1 MTILTWLTGP
11 NGQLISSACV
21 IIILILML
29 FMSTRLYTSYRNK
42 RIYRLLTLTIPLFM
56 VQNTILAMLAY
67 PEQKLPPWLHIVSMI
82 LQIVSFIIINFVYMK
97 LYTHRGAQIKVM
109 PFVLLI
115 VLTFV
120 IAAAQSVFMDPSD
133 DNLLPGGQYRL
144 LGLDFYSLI
153 VTFMI
158 LLGTKGA
165 EMNGRFSASLITYFI
180 LDLSRIADGYVFHGS
195 VDWLVLLS
203 YFLPVVYF
211 MQLFLLLFEWVIE
224 RLMMTY
230 QSSITDGLTGLYNRR
245 HFTSKAEQIL
255 QRQKGLAVIFCDI
268 DNFKKLNDTQGH
280 HKADGVLKQVAEIM
294 KEESAGIGAAGRY
307 GGEELLAC
315 ISTDRVKPDRVAES
329 IRSRV
334 EKETI
339 VTVSVGV
346 STSKDGK
353 EVVQLIKL
361 ADEAMYHSKTTGKN
375 KVSLFSSLPSSKK
388 KALST

>member
-11 NGQLISSACV
+11 NGQIISSACV
-21 IIILILML
+21 IIILVLML

-56 VQNTILAMLAY
+56 IQNAVLAMLAY
-67 PEQKLPPWLHIVSMI
+67 PEQKLPPWLHIVSTL
-82 LQIVSFIIINFVYMK
+82 LQIVSFIIINFVFMK

-109 PFVLLI
+109 PFLI
-115 VLTFV
+115 LIGLTFV
-120 IAAAQSVFMDPSD
+120 IAMGQSLIMNPSSD
-133 DNLLPGGQYRL
+133 TVLPGGQYRFL
-144 LGLDFYSLI
+144 ALDFYSLI
-153 VTFMI
+153 VTFLI
-158 LLGTKGA
+158 LLGTKGV
-165 EMNGRFSASLITYFI
+165 EMNGKFSASLITYFV
-180 LDLSRIADGYVFHGS
+180 LDLSRIADNYVFHGS

-203 YFLPVVYF
+203 YFLPIVYF

-245 HFTSKAEQIL
+245 HFTTKAEQL
-255 QRQKGLAVIFCDI
+255 MRRQNGLAVIFCDI

-280 HKADGVLKQVAEIM
+280 YKADGVLKQVAEIM

-315 ISTDRVKPDRVAES
+315 ISLERVKPDRVAES

-334 EKETI
+334 EQETI

-346 STSKDGK
+346 STSKDGY
-353 EVVQLIKL
+353 EVVQLIKQ

>member
-1 MTILTWLTGP
+1 
-11 NGQLISSACV
+11 
-21 IIILILML
+21 
-29 FMSTRLYTSYRNK
+29 
-42 RIYRLLTLTIPLFM
+42 
-56 VQNTILAMLAY
+56 
-67 PEQKLPPWLHIVSMI
+67 
-82 LQIVSFIIINFVYMK
+82 
-97 LYTHRGAQIKVM
+97 
-109 PFVLLI
+109 
-115 VLTFV
+115 
-120 IAAAQSVFMDPSD
+120 
-133 DNLLPGGQYRL
+133 
-144 LGLDFYSLI
+144 
-153 VTFMI
+153 

-165 EMNGRFSASLITYFI
+165 EMNGKFSASLITYFV

-203 YFLPVVYF
+203 YFLPIVYF

-245 HFTSKAEQIL
+245 HFTTKAEQL
-255 QRQKGLAVIFCDI
+255 MRRQKGLAVIFCDI

-315 ISTDRVKPDRVAES
+315 ISMERVKPDRVAES

-346 STSKDGK
+346 STSKDSH
-353 EVVQLIKL
+353 EVIQLIKQ

>member
-21 IIILILML
+21 IIILLLML
-29 FMSTRLYTSYRNK
+29 FMSTRLYASYRNK

-56 VQNTILAMLAY
+56 VQNTVLAMLAY

-82 LQIVSFIIINFVYMK
+82 LQIVSFIIINFVFMK

-115 VLTFV
+115 ALTFV
-120 IAAAQSVFMDPSD
+120 IAAVQSVFMDPSD
-133 DNLLPGGQYRL
+133 DILPGGQYRL

-158 LLGTKGA
+158 LLGTKGT
-165 EMNGRFSASLITYFI
+165 EMNGKFSASLITYFI

-195 VDWLVLLS
+195 VNWLVLLS
-203 YFLPVVYF
+203 YFLPIVYF

-255 QRQKGLAVIFCDI
+255 RRQKGLAVIFCDI

-280 HKADGVLKQVAEIM
+280 HKADVVLKQVAEIM

-346 STSKDGK
+346 STSKDGM
-353 EVVQLIKL
+353 EVAQLIKL

-375 KVSLFSSLPSSKK
+375 KVTLFNAMPASKK